1 MIVLDYSAPTELSDK
16 NINGHLLFG
25 ASARSVVTTIANG
38 KILMKDRKL
47 TELDAEEIYAKA
59 RERAKEVWKRL

>member
-1 MIVLDYSAPTELSDK
+1 
-16 NINGHLLFG
+16 
-25 ASARSVVTTIANG
+25 
-38 KILMKDRKL
+38 MKDRKL